1 MNNRLEQIISE
12 KYELLKP
19 FLDEQ
24 KKRLFVAAEA
34 ISLGEGGISIVSRAT
49 GVNRETISKGCKEL
63 ENGTIGGIESPV
75 PEGKIRAPG
84 GGRKKS
90 IDKDPTLVSDLES
103 LIEPTIRGDPESPL
117 RWTSKSSRK
126 LAEELKKIG
135 HKVTH
140 ARVADTL
147 HMLGYSLQS
156 NRKTIEGTSHP
167 DRDQQFNHINEK
179 CKEFQE
185 ENQPVISVDTKKKEL
200 VGNFKNEGKELRPKN
215 NPLPVNVYDF
225 EDKELGK
232 VNPYG
237 VYDLSRNEGWVNV
250 GIDHDTASFAV
261 ESIRRWWNMM
271 GCESYPEAKKLMI
284 TADCGGSNGYRVRL
298 WKTELQKLA
307 DEIGLEVSVCHVPP
321 GTSKWNKIEH
331 RLFSHITLNWRGKP
345 LTSYEVIV
353 NLIAATTTSKGLK
366 VKCVLDKNEY
376 PKGIKITK
384 EEVEGLGI
392 IRDEFHGEWNY
403 TFKPRMWASPKL
415 LCDSS

>member
-1 MNNRLEQIISE
+1 M
-12 KYELLKP
+12 
-19 FLDEQ
+19 
-24 KKRLFVAAEA
+24 
-34 ISLGEGGISIVSRAT
+34 
-49 GVNRETISKGCKEL
+49 
-63 ENGTIGGIESPV
+63 IGGIDSSV

-103 LIEPTIRGDPESPL
+103 LIEPTSRGDPESPL

-140 ARVADTL
+140 ARVADIL

-307 DEIGLEVSVCHVPP
+307 DEIGLEISVCHLPP

-353 NLIAATTTSKGLK
+353 NLIAATNTSKGLK
-366 VKCVLDKNEY
+366 VKCMLDKNEY

-403 TFKPRMWASPKL
+403 TFKPRNVGVT
-415 LCDSS
+415 

>member
-1 MNNRLEQIISE
+1 MTNQLEKIISE

-24 KKRLFVAAEA
+24 NKRLFAAAEA

-49 GVNRETISKGCKEL
+49 GISRDTISKGCKEL
-63 ENGTIGGIESPV
+63 ESGMIGASGTSIPD
-75 PEGKIRAPG
+75 GKIRAPG

-90 IDKDPTLVSDLES
+90 VDKDPTLIPDLES
-103 LIEPTIRGDPESPL
+103 LIEPTSRGDPESPL
-117 RWTSKSSRK
+117 RWTSKSVRN
-126 LAEELKKIG
+126 LAGELKKMG
-135 HKVTH
+135 HKLTH
-140 ARVADTL
+140 ARVADIL
-147 HMLGYSLQS
+147 HMLGYSLQA
-156 NRKTIEGTSHP
+156 NRKTIEGDSHP
-167 DRDQQFNHINEK
+167 DRDQQFNYINEK

-185 ENQPVISVDTKKKEL
+185 EHQPVISVDTKKKEL
-200 VGNFKNEGKELRPKN
+200 VGNFKNGGRELRPKKD
-215 NPLPVNVYDF
+215 PIPVNVYDF
-225 EDKELGK
+225 KDKELGK

-237 VYDLSRNEGWVNV
+237 VYDITADEGWVNV

-271 GCESYPEAKKLMI
+271 GCKSYPEAKQIMI

-298 WKTELQKLA
+298 WKMELQKLA
-307 DEIGLEVSVCHVPP
+307 DETGLEISVCHFPP

-331 RLFSHITLNWRGKP
+331 RLFSYISMNWRGKP

-353 NLIAATTTSKGLK
+353 NLIAATTTSKGLE

-384 EEVEGLGI
+384 EEVEELGI

-403 TFKPRMWASPKL
+403 TFKPKKEGAA
-415 LCDSS
+415 